1 MRERARARSG
11 LGGGGGGR
19 WPYRFCSVMAPA
31 GIGQPGCRAAAC
43 GRRALPALALGGAVA
58 VAGWEPRHRV
68 ALAEEGSALPPLLA
82 EDPEEARR
90 RDRERLKELAS
101 ARENRAGG
109 TPKDLDDAREAGEQ
123 AREAEERRRE
133 EEEGAQ
139 PLVTLPS
146 GVQYREL
153 AAGSPEMPAAE
164 RGDVLDV
171 QYKVF
176 RLASGAY
183 FKYSSGGTA
192 IYMWSLGF
200 GEEGKNDLGAI
211 YRFELGE
218 LRSMPAAAT
227 PAIVG
232 MRPGGVRRILVPPQ
246 YGWADSDVRP
256 RPDTFGAGRRLAAHG
271 DEPLLL
277 EVTLVRARRGAG
289 MGRPEPELRPGLP
302 FKLPGPPSG
311 VFYAG
316 EQ

>member
-1 MRERARARSG
+1 MS
-11 LGGGGGGR
+11 
-19 WPYRFCSVMAPA
+19 YRPCRMAPA
-31 GIGQPGCRAAAC
+31 GTGQAGCRAAAC
-43 GRRALPALALGGAVA
+43 GRRALWVSLGGV
-58 VAGWEPRHRV
+58 VAGAATGPRHRV
-68 ALAEEGSALPPLLA
+68 ALAEEGSALPP
-82 EDPEEARR
+82 EDPEEALR

-101 ARENRAGG
+101 ARESRAAGA
-109 TPKDLDDAREAGEQ
+109 PKDLDSAREAGEQ
-123 AREAEERRRE
+123 ALEVEERRRA

-153 AAGSPEMPAAE
+153 ATGSLDMPSAE

-246 YGWADSDVRP
+246 YGWVDSDVRP

-277 EVTLVRARRGAG
+277 EITLVRARQGVGGATAG
-289 MGRPEPELRPGLP
+289 AGRPEPELRPGLP

>member
-1 MRERARARSG
+1 MGGGAPANR
-11 LGGGGGGR
+11 LGGGG
-19 WPYRFCSVMAPA
+19 
-31 GIGQPGCRAAAC
+31 
-43 GRRALPALALGGAVA
+43 RRSLALALGGAVA
-58 VAGWEPRHRV
+58 GVAPPRPQPRGAARADEPPPPGPS
-68 ALAEEGSALPPLLA
+68 AAEE
-82 EDPEEARR
+82 EEARR
-90 RDRERLKELAS
+90 MAEEEEQAARLRDRERLRELAT
-101 ARENRAGG
+101 ARESRGEG
-109 TPKDLDDAREAGEQ
+109 PRDLEGAREAGER
-123 AREAEERRRE
+123 ARAAEERRCE
-133 EEEGAQ
+133 AEEGAQ

-153 AAGSPEMPAAE
+153 AAGEGEAAE

-200 GEEGKNDLGAI
+200 GEEGKVDLGAV
-211 YRFELGE
+211 YRFELGK

-227 PAIVG
+227 PAVVG
-232 MRPGGVRRILVPPQ
+232 MRPGGIRRVLVPPQ
-246 YGWADSDVRP
+246 YGWVDEEVRP

-277 EVTLVRARRGAG
+277 EITLVKVRKGAEGRAELAE
-289 MGRPEPELRPGLP
+289 EPELSPGLP

-311 VFYAG
+311 VYYK
-316 EQ
+316 